1 MRLERLFFLVKI
13 LADYWLVFG
22 TNGNIQ
28 LPKERIVFMKSS
40 EAHIILDN
48 SLVRLNVMQN
58 QLTKIAN
65 QQGLTHSQN
74 DDLEVVEELKKTIE
88 SSQSLSALEVQF
100 IQEDVNQLWEF
111 YEKGMAFHEYCCK
124 RKS

>member
-1 MRLERLFFLVKI
+1 
-13 LADYWLVFG
+13 
-22 TNGNIQ
+22 
-28 LPKERIVFMKSS
+28 MKSS
-40 EAHIILDN
+40 EAYIILDN

-58 QLTKIAN
+58 QLTKIAK

-111 YEKGMAFHEYCCK
+111 YEKGMVFHESYCK